1 MNNSSHNE
9 SSGES
14 YMKKILS
21 FIALGLSIS
30 LVPFSASAHG
40 PSPQKVEKSITI
52 KADPAKVWAIVKDFG
67 GIHKWHPGVASTKL
81 EQKKDDNGD
90 MATFRTLTFKDGG
103 NVYEKL
109 RSSDDAAMKLKYEII
124 TGTLP
129 LTDYNAS
136 MTVTKG
142 ENPGESTVTW
152 VGRFYRLYKLNP
164 PIPAGQDD
172 ETAIKAITGIFDSGL
187 ANLKKVAEDSK

>member
-1 MNNSSHNE
+1 
-9 SSGES
+9 
-14 YMKKILS
+14 MKKILA
-21 FIALGLSIS
+21 ILALSIS
-30 LVPFSASAHG
+30 LVPFTAAAHG
-40 PSPQKVEKSITI
+40 PSPQKVEKTVTI

-67 GIHKWHPGVASTKL
+67 GIQKWLPGIASNKV
-81 EQKKDDNGD
+81 EQKKDENGE

-109 RSSDDAAMKLKYEII
+109 RSTDDASMKVKYEIV

-129 LTDYNAS
+129 LTDYNAIIS
-136 MTVTKG
+136 VTKG
-142 ENPGESTVTW
+142 DKPGESKVTW

-172 ETAIKAITGIFDSGL
+172 ETAVKAITGIFDAGL
-187 ANLKKVAEDSK
+187 ANLQKVAENSK